1 MTVAAEIIR
10 HLEGLTV
17 GQGRYAGE
25 PFRVLGW
32 QSRFLR
38 VFNGPGDGALSMAR
52 GNGKSVF
59 VAAVASAA
67 VDVGGPL
74 VEKMGATIAIAS
86 SFDQAKEAIFDH
98 LLHFLSPSFGRYG
111 TGAKG
116 RFRVQD
122 SGNRAQ
128 VTDRETGASVRV
140 LGADPKRGHGLQP
153 RLIIADEPSQWDPA
167 KRDRMLTALRTSR
180 GKIPNSKMLWLG
192 TRPADSSHPF
202 QRALDGHGVALALSY
217 QAGKDD
223 PPFHRA
229 TWLKS
234 NPSLRYGFPDL
245 EAVIR
250 EEADDAKRDPDS
262 LAGFKA
268 LRLNQGVSDVHRAML
283 LDAEAWRR
291 ITVSTEDAG
300 SKRGGHVLGVDLGSG
315 AAMSAVS
322 AYFPDGRLEVVACFP
337 ELPTLAECGLADGVG
352 RLYVSMSDRGELIQH
367 GRRVADV
374 KALLMEV
381 LDRWGRPVAL
391 VCDRWREAELRDA
404 CESVRFPLAAVV
416 VRGQGFKDGAEDV
429 RCFRKAVLGRHVR
442 ATESLLMASAI
453 AEARIVMD
461 SARNA
466 KLSKGSEGGHRQRAR
481 DDAIA
486 AAILAVASGY
496 RQWHA
501 KPKRRTGYRSA
512 IL

>member
-1 MTVAAEIIR
+1 MV
-10 HLEGLTV
+10 
-17 GQGRYAGE
+17 
-25 PFRVLGW
+25 
-32 QSRFLR
+32 
-38 VFNGPGDGALSMAR
+38 
-52 GNGKSVF
+52 
-59 VAAVASAA
+59 
-67 VDVGGPL
+67 
-74 VEKMGATIAIAS
+74 
-86 SFDQAKEAIFDH
+86 
-98 LLHFLSPSFGRYG
+98 
-111 TGAKG
+111 
-116 RFRVQD
+116 
-122 SGNRAQ
+122 
-128 VTDRETGASVRV
+128 
-140 LGADPKRGHGLQP
+140 
-153 RLIIADEPSQWDPA
+153 
-167 KRDRMLTALRTSR
+167 TALRTSR

-381 LDRWGRPVAL
+381 LDRWAVRLPLCAIGGGKPNSGTLASRCGSRWRRWSSAVRDSRTARKMLGVFGRPCWVVTSAPRNRCL
-391 VCDRWREAELRDA
+391 WLRL
-404 CESVRFPLAAVV
+404 SPR
-416 VRGQGFKDGAEDV
+416 RG
-429 RCFRKAVLGRHVR
+429 
-442 ATESLLMASAI
+442 
-453 AEARIVMD
+453 
-461 SARNA
+461 
-466 KLSKGSEGGHRQRAR
+466 
-481 DDAIA
+481 
-486 AAILAVASGY
+486 
-496 RQWHA
+496 
-501 KPKRRTGYRSA
+501 
-512 IL
+512 